1 MPAFQFYTG
10 DWLKDPELS
19 MCSPS
24 TRGIW
29 IDLLCA
35 MHEMDRSGQI
45 TGTTEQL
52 ARLCRCTAVNFVQA
66 LEELKATNT
75 ATVTERNGK
84 VTVINRRMKREDRER
99 KSRNERALRYR
110 QKMKRE
116 SNAESDGER
125 NAKVTCISSSSSSS
139 SIKENNNIKEKITFS
154 FQSGGFENITS
165 EDILAWSEAYPAVDV
180 QLSIKQ
186 AAQWLISNPSKLKK
200 NYRRFL
206 TNWFARTQE
215 KGGNKHAPKSNPNH
229 RPNFSEQ
236 DWGQELIPT
245 GKNEM

>member
-1 MPAFQFYTG
+1 
-10 DWLKDPELS
+10 
-19 MCSPS
+19 
-24 TRGIW
+24 
-29 IDLLCA
+29 

-84 VTVINRRMKREDRER
+84 VTVINRRMKREERER

-116 SNAESDGER
+116 SNAESDGES

-139 SIKENNNIKEKITFS
+139 SIKENNIKEKITFS

-206 TNWFARTQE
+206 ANWFARTQE
-215 KGGNKHAPKSNPNH
+215 KGGNKNGQSNSNSNY
-229 RPNFSEQ
+229 RPSLNEQ
-236 DWGQELIPT
+236 DWGQALIP
-245 GKNEM
+245 N